1 MAPYRTPVFNAIND
15 IEGVDLLVLYQSEE
29 CPIHEWASCRDGI
42 RFPFEVLP
50 AVATLGSGTRR
61 LWITRG
67 LTRRLWSF
75 RPHAVV
81 VGGCNQPV
89 TYEMLAMRRVLGYE
103 GWLWIESTLRD
114 VRSWGRCREAVKR
127 SAVRWADG
135 VVVPGKAASEYVLT
149 LGAEPDRIRLAPNA
163 VDVGW
168 LSSASKDARRRRDAV
183 RQRSGLDGV
192 VFVCVGRMVKEKG
205 VGDLVAAYHMV
216 RERLQA
222 LGRSCSLLLVG
233 SGPEVDLL
241 RENAASAAEA
251 GIVTL
256 GFVQQADIPEL
267 LSASDVMVF
276 PTQSDPWGLVVNE
289 AQACGLP
296 VVATSVAG
304 AVDDLLSSTEAGI
317 VVPPAAPAALA
328 DAMIEL
334 ALNDSQRHAMGEA
347 ARRVSLRFTPE
358 LCAEGF
364 VAVARG
370 SRR

>member
-1 MAPYRTPVFNAIND
+1 MAPYRTPVFNAVND
-15 IEGVDLLVLYQSEE
+15 IEGIDLLVLYQSEE

-42 RFPFEVLP
+42 HFPFEVVP

-61 LWITRG
+61 IWVTRG
-67 LTRRLWSF
+67 LTRRLRRF

-89 TYEMLAMRRVLGYE
+89 TYEMLAMQRVLGYE

-114 VRSWGRCREAVKR
+114 SRSWGRCREAVKR

-135 VVVPGKAASEYVLT
+135 VVVPGKAAREYALA

-163 VDVGW
+163 VDVEW
-168 LSSASKDARRRRDAV
+168 LSSAAEDARRRREAV
-183 RQRSGLDGV
+183 RQRLGLDGV
-192 VFVCVGRMVKEKG
+192 VFVCVGRMVEEKG
-205 VGDLVAAYHMV
+205 VGDLVAAYRVV

-222 LGRSCSLLLVG
+222 LGRGCSLLLVG
-233 SGPEVDLL
+233 SGPEVD
-241 RENAASAAEA
+241 RIQRNAGSAAEA

-256 GFVQQADIPEL
+256 GFVQQVGIPEVL
-267 LSASDVMVF
+267 AASDVMVF
-276 PTQSDPWGLVVNE
+276 PTWSDPWGLVVNE

-296 VVATSVAG
+296 VVATSAAG
-304 AVDDLLSSTEAGI
+304 AVDDLLVDTGAGI
-317 VVPPAAPAALA
+317 VVQPAEPAELA
-328 DAMIEL
+328 GAMIEL
-334 ALNDSQRHAMGEA
+334 ALNDPQRHAMGEA